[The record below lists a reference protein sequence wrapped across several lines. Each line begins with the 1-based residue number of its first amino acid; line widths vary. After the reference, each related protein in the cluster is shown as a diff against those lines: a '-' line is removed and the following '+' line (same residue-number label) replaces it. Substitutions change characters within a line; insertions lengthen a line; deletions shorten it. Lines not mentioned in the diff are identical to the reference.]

1 LTSDDLKFNEPVE
14 VRGRVYPAM
23 AGPIVHADD
32 GRQYYLGGV
41 DEWSRDMIGQP
52 VVVTGTLRRRAAQ
65 VETLPPDQEQSHGLT
80 DETLVI
86 DDAQWRPAD

>member
-1 LTSDDLKFNEPVE
+1 VTDDRVGQSIE
-14 VRGRVYPAM
+14 VQGHAYPAA

-32 GRQYYLGGV
+32 GTSYYLGGAR
-41 DEWSRDMIGQP
+41 DWDMDMIGKR
-52 VVVTGTLRRRAAQ
+52 VVVTGTLRLRPAQ
-65 VETLPPDQEQSHGLT
+65 VETLPPDEEQSHGLT